1 MLLVTAMALTI
12 PVALAQ
18 TAPDLNPRQT
28 EPKKPAHLEVTDNLQ
43 GEGIIID
50 NSGNLFKGHYNLDL
64 IQAQSSDNTTES
76 YMVKRGQFIINGE
89 DLGITLKVNPDSWA
103 VSKSQT
109 GYTASGDVV
118 DIYGKTFKVSLDAK
132 HIRDVKNGSVY
143 QVDGTFNDGSGVIF
157 ELHYYSVLKERQH
170 KLA

>member
-76 YMVKRGQFIINGE
+76 YMVKRGQFNING
-89 DLGITLKVNPDSWA
+89 
-103 VSKSQT
+103 
-109 GYTASGDVV
+109 GD
-118 DIYGKTFKVSLDAK
+118 
-132 HIRDVKNGSVY
+132 
-143 QVDGTFNDGSGVIF
+143 
-157 ELHYYSVLKERQH
+157 KEI
-170 KLA
+170 KL